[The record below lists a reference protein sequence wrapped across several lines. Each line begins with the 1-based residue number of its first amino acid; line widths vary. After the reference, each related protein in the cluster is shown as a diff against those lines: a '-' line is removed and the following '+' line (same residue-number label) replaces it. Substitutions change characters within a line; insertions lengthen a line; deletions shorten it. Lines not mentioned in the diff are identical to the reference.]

1 MIFEEFTDSR
11 VSTPFQVGDPV
22 IITGAVEY
30 QGKTGD
36 VREIGRDGAFV
47 VVNLYNHGPYSFH
60 TSDVEYNDYAD
71 AQDEQDSLKEH
82 RMRITELNKPTRI
95 DESLLLEDPVYRSFK
110 QVGRYIAERRMSE
123 KEILQVFADAEA
135 GMTNT
140 ATGTN
145 RTMLG
150 RGKDKAT
157 DLAASIRDSVGKVL
171 SSIQNSVPV
180 SAVDTAY
187 DQATDALAGLAGG
200 QKGQVMQAIKKYRM
214 LVKKYPKSA
223 GFAKA
228 ALVAITGLATG
239 GAGLPAIAGL
249 TYALDA
255 AIKGE
260 KLSSVLGKGAGAAAL
275 AWAGQSIAGAVSG
288 GDPVA
293 AASGTDPVSN
303 LVTPD
308 KFPAAD
314 LPTYTVQAGDTL
326 SQIAQDNGVSVKELI
341 GLNPQLA
348 DATGATGGQSM
359 NPDVIFPGQEITLPP
374 ESGSGTYDGGVGTSA
389 GTQADIASGQIPD
402 SAISQGPQINTQAI
416 AAATPGP
423 APANLGLVDR
433 LLYFQS
439 QGLEHSEFFNPNTQK
454 YDIYQIGT
462 DGQRIGPFVTGIE
475 PSAGGS
481 GGGTA
486 NQIAQT
492 MSGKAPDGSTLE
504 RFIPQKDGSWI
515 DASTGKVADQAKLD
529 LAREKILDFM
539 ELRNNA
545 TSVRES
551 VQHKILT
558 FEQLIDQK
566 RTEMSWTLNES
577 IGRKNNSFVL
587 TTQGTY
593 AVFENVERY
602 RRAML
607 ELAGVPGSTRPALY
621 RPDAPDAATPAPAAK
636 KPGLLS
642 RGLSRVGGAL
652 STFGRQFTTN
662 VTKEKLKMNWHQ
674 KGKPSDSDQ
683 LAAWLVTQGVPQ
695 DVVSSIYKKM
705 GLPVAGSTDSAQTP
719 TTKPVRTAA
728 DWQKR
733 YQSAPTTAQPTAQT
747 TAPTPT
753 AATAPGQ
760 PIVKYGTVPNAQK
773 ATGFPGEDPQGAGY
787 VGRREVA
794 RRQAARD
801 AAAAKKP
808 STPNFGQQTAG
819 YKSVNYAPN
828 IKTGV
833 SLPKPAAPA
842 APAPTVTS
850 AVPKPSRVT
859 AQGGATA
866 DERANF
872 EKKLAAAAKLQS
884 AGVAEGEVTRTP
896 TGIVHKATD
905 KYGAGEEPSNRRD
918 SGIYA
923 RDMDRIDKQK
933 IKDLDSSMGITWK
946 NRGTLGVEV
955 DEQQAAE
962 QQEKVGNMDADRFDA
977 AMARLKRLAG
987 AGPLKTV
994 YDPAKRVYKNVPT
1007 AVQPQTQPKK

>member
-1 MIFEEFTDSR
+1 MRLNEFDPALTESLA
-11 VSTPFQVGDPV
+11 VGDPV
-22 IITGAVEY
+22 IITGDVKFR
-30 QGKTGD
+30 GKTGD

-60 TSDVEYNDYAD
+60 ASDVEYNDYAD

-135 GMTNT
+135 GMTST

-157 DLAASIRDSVGKVL
+157 DLAASIRDSLGKVL

-187 DQATDALAGLAGG
+187 DQATDALAGLTGG

-239 GAGLPAIAGL
+239 GAGLPVIAGL

-255 AIKGE
+255 AVKGE

-275 AWAGQSIAGAVSG
+275 AWAGQAIAGAMGS
-288 GDPVA
+288 DPA
-293 AASGTDPVSN
+293 AAGTAGTDTASGMVS
-303 LVTPD
+303 PD
-308 KFPAAD
+308 KFPTAD
-314 LPTYTVQAGDTL
+314 LPTYTVQSGDTL
-326 SQIAQDNGVSVKELI
+326 SQIALDNGVSVQDLV

-374 ESGSGTYDGGVGTSA
+374 ATGADVYAGGVGTSA

-402 SAISQGPQINTQAI
+402 SEIGRRLTGVSPAGD
-416 AAATPGP
+416 AAPTTSAAP
-423 APANLGLVDR
+423 APASAPTGSSNTFTGTMIANEPVVPGQPLSARQVAIVDMARSMGNSYSPEVMQSYNLAKGIKEN
-433 LLYFQS
+433 S
-439 QGLEHSEFFNPNTQK
+439 Q
-454 YDIYQIGT
+454 I
-462 DGQRIGPFVTGIE
+462 
-475 PSAGGS
+475 
-481 GGGTA
+481 
-486 NQIAQT
+486 
-492 MSGKAPDGSTLE
+492 
-504 RFIPQKDGSWI
+504 
-515 DASTGKVADQAKLD
+515 VA
-529 LAREKILDFM
+529 KI
-539 ELRNNA
+539 
-545 TSVRES
+545 RES

-577 IGRKNNSFVL
+577 LGRKNNSFVL
-587 TTQGTY
+587 TTAGTY

-602 RRAML
+602 RRAMM
-607 ELAGVPGSTRPALY
+607 EVAGVPGSTRPALY
-621 RPDAPDAATPAPAAK
+621 RPDAPGAATPAPAAK

-705 GLPVAGSTDSAQTP
+705 SIPYSAPAGASTPVAPSPYGKGDPEQTKVTVAKMSNEKLQSFISRATDPANPHVQIAKAELAKRQSTSAAP
-719 TTKPVRTAA
+719 AGGAGAFGAMTKSLQQPEKSSTGG
-728 DWQKR
+728 
-733 YQSAPTTAQPTAQT
+733 TTAQTATGLRHTASAQNPNATPAQT
-747 TAPTPT
+747 TA
-753 AATAPGQ
+753 AAAGTKPGAQPASYNAANVMKLPGMEKYAKASPAVAPRAANFSGPSGYGQTTTGFKAPG
-760 PIVKYGTVPNAQK
+760 
-773 ATGFPGEDPQGAGY
+773 
-787 VGRREVA
+787 
-794 RRQAARD
+794 AARTPAV
-801 AAAAKKP
+801 AA
-808 STPNFGQQTAG
+808 
-819 YKSVNYAPN
+819 
-828 IKTGV
+828 
-833 SLPKPAAPA
+833 
-842 APAPTVTS
+842 
-850 AVPKPSRVT
+850 AVPKTSRAT
-859 AQGGATA
+859 AQGGAPT
-866 DERANF
+866 
-872 EKKLAAAAKLQS
+872 K
-884 AGVAEGEVTRTP
+884 TP
-896 TGIVHKATD
+896 TQAEKDAYVRSI
-905 KYGAGEEPSNRRD
+905 GAPALPEAN
-918 SGIYA
+918 
-923 RDMDRIDKQK
+923 
-933 IKDLDSSMGITWK
+933 
-946 NRGTLGVEV
+946 
-955 DEQQAAE
+955 
-962 QQEKVGNMDADRFDA
+962 QEKVGNMDADQFDA
-977 AMARLKRLAG
+977 AMARLKQLAG

-994 YDPAKRVYKNVPT
+994 YDPAKRVYRNVPT
-1007 AVQPQTQPKK
+1007 AVQPTTQPKKS

>member
-1 MIFEEFTDSR
+1 
-11 VSTPFQVGDPV
+11 
-22 IITGAVEY
+22 
-30 QGKTGD
+30 
-36 VREIGRDGAFV
+36 
-47 VVNLYNHGPYSFH
+47 
-60 TSDVEYNDYAD
+60 
-71 AQDEQDSLKEH
+71 
-82 RMRITELNKPTRI
+82 
-95 DESLLLEDPVYRSFK
+95 
-110 QVGRYIAERRMSE
+110 MS
-123 KEILQVFADAEA
+123 
-135 GMTNT
+135 
-140 ATGTN
+140 
-145 RTMLG
+145 
-150 RGKDKAT
+150 
-157 DLAASIRDSVGKVL
+157 
-171 SSIQNSVPV
+171 
-180 SAVDTAY
+180 
-187 DQATDALAGLAGG
+187 
-200 QKGQVMQAIKKYRM
+200 
-214 LVKKYPKSA
+214 
-223 GFAKA
+223 
-228 ALVAITGLATG
+228 G
-239 GAGLPAIAGL
+239 GA
-249 TYALDA
+249 
-255 AIKGE
+255 
-260 KLSSVLGKGAGAAAL
+260 
-275 AWAGQSIAGAVSG
+275 
-288 GDPVA
+288 
-293 AASGTDPVSN
+293 
-303 LVTPD
+303 
-308 KFPAAD
+308 
-314 LPTYTVQAGDTL
+314 
-326 SQIAQDNGVSVKELI
+326 
-341 GLNPQLA
+341 
-348 DATGATGGQSM
+348 
-359 NPDVIFPGQEITLPP
+359 
-374 ESGSGTYDGGVGTSA
+374 
-389 GTQADIASGQIPD
+389 
-402 SAISQGPQINTQAI
+402 
-416 AAATPGP
+416 
-423 APANLGLVDR
+423 
-433 LLYFQS
+433 
-439 QGLEHSEFFNPNTQK
+439 
-454 YDIYQIGT
+454 
-462 DGQRIGPFVTGIE
+462 
-475 PSAGGS
+475 
-481 GGGTA
+481 
-486 NQIAQT
+486 
-492 MSGKAPDGSTLE
+492 
-504 RFIPQKDGSWI
+504 
-515 DASTGKVADQAKLD
+515 
-529 LAREKILDFM
+529 
-539 ELRNNA
+539 
-545 TSVRES
+545 
-551 VQHKILT
+551 
-558 FEQLIDQK
+558 
-566 RTEMSWTLNES
+566 TE
-577 IGRKNNSFVL
+577 
-587 TTQGTY
+587 
-593 AVFENVERY
+593 
-602 RRAML
+602 
-607 ELAGVPGSTRPALY
+607 
-621 RPDAPDAATPAPAAK
+621 PAPAAK

-652 STFGRQFTTN
+652 STFGRQFTTD

-674 KGKPSDSDQ
+674 ARKPSDSDQ

-962 QQEKVGNMDADRFDA
+962 QQEKVGNMDADQFDA

-994 YDPAKRVYKNVPT
+994 YDPAKRVYRNVPT
-1007 AVQPQTQPKK
+1007 AVQPPTQPKK

>member
-1 MIFEEFTDSR
+1 MRLNEFDPPLTESLA
-11 VSTPFQVGDPV
+11 VGDPV
-22 IITGAVEY
+22 IITGDVEF

-36 VREIGRDGAFV
+36 VRELGRDGAFV

-60 TSDVEYNDYAD
+60 ASDVEYNDYAD

-82 RMRITELNKPTRI
+82 RMRITELNKRTRI
-95 DESLLLEDPVYRSFK
+95 DESLLLEDPVYCSFK

-135 GMTNT
+135 GMTST

-157 DLAASIRDSVGKVL
+157 DLAASIRDSLGKVL

-187 DQATDALAGLAGG
+187 DQATDALAGLTGG

-214 LVKKYPKSA
+214 LVKKYPKSS

-239 GAGLPAIAGL
+239 GAGLPVIAGL

-275 AWAGQSIAGAVSG
+275 AWAGQSIAGAMGS
-288 GDPVA
+288 DSA
-293 AASGTDPVSN
+293 AASTAGTDPVSN

-308 KFPAAD
+308 KFPTAD

-402 SAISQGPQINTQAI
+402 SEISRRLTGDVGANPSVSPAVD
-416 AAATPGP
+416 AAPTTSAAP
-423 APANLGLVDR
+423 APASAPTPTG
-433 LLYFQS
+433 S
-439 QGLEHSEFFNPNTQK
+439 SNTFT
-454 YDIYQIGT
+454 GT
-462 DGQRIGPFVTGIE
+462 MIANEPVVPGQPL
-475 PSAGGS
+475 SAR
-481 GGGTA
+481 
-486 NQIAQT
+486 Q
-492 MSGKAPDGSTLE
+492 
-504 RFIPQKDGSWI
+504 
-515 DASTGKVADQAKLD
+515 VAIVD
-529 LAREKILDFM
+529 LARSMGNSYSPEVMQSYNLAKGIKENSQIVTKI
-539 ELRNNA
+539 
-545 TSVRES
+545 RES
-551 VQHKILT
+551 VQHKILP

-566 RTEMSWTLNES
+566 RTEMTWTLNES
-577 IGRKNNSFVL
+577 VGRKNNSFVL

-602 RRAML
+602 RRAMM
-607 ELAGVPGSTRPALY
+607 EVAGVPGSTRPALY
-621 RPDAPDAATPAPAAK
+621 RPDAPGAATPAPAAK

-674 KGKPSDSDQ
+674 QGKPSDSDQ
-683 LAAWLVTQGVPQ
+683 LAAWLVKQGVPQ
-695 DVVSSIYKKM
+695 DVVTPIYKKM
-705 GLPVAGSTDSAQTP
+705 GLPVAAA
-719 TTKPVRTAA
+719 KPVAQQLAKRVMSLPMGAA
-728 DWQKR
+728 
-733 YQSAPTTAQPTAQT
+733 APTAQP

-760 PIVKYGTVPNAQK
+760 PIVKYGTVTNAQQ

-896 TGIVHKATD
+896 TGIVHKATN

-962 QQEKVGNMDADRFDA
+962 QQEKVGNMDADQFDA
-977 AMARLKRLAG
+977 AMARLKQLAG

>member
-1 MIFEEFTDSR
+1 MRLNEFDSILTE
-11 VSTPFQVGDPV
+11 SLAVGDPV
-22 IITGAVEY
+22 IITGAVEF

-47 VVNLYNHGPYSFH
+47 VVDLYNYGPKSFQA
-60 TSDVEYNDYAD
+60 SDVEYNDYAD

-82 RMRITELNKPTRI
+82 RMRITELNKRTRI

-140 ATGTN
+140 ATGSN

-157 DLAASIRDSVGKVL
+157 DLAVSVRDSVNKVL

-180 SAVDTAY
+180 SAVDTVY
-187 DQATDALAGLAGG
+187 DQATDAVANLAGG

-255 AIKGE
+255 AVKGE

-275 AWAGQSIAGAVSG
+275 AWAAQSISGALGS
-288 GDPVA
+288 DPA
-293 AASGTDPVSN
+293 AASTDTASGMIS
-303 LVTPD
+303 PD

-314 LPTYTVQAGDTL
+314 LSSYTVQSGDTL

-348 DATGATGGQSM
+348 DATGATGGQTM
-359 NPDVIFPGQEITLPP
+359 NPDVLFPGQEITLPP
-374 ESGSGTYDGGVGTSA
+374 ASGSGTYDGGVGTSA
-389 GTQADIASGQIPD
+389 GTQADIASGQVPD
-402 SAISQGPQINTQAI
+402 SEISRRLTGVSPAGD
-416 AAATPGP
+416 AAPTTNAAP
-423 APANLGLVDR
+423 APASAPTPTGSSNTFTGTMIANEPVVPGQPLSARQVAIVDMARSMGNSYSPEVMQSYNLAKGIKEN
-433 LLYFQS
+433 S
-439 QGLEHSEFFNPNTQK
+439 Q
-454 YDIYQIGT
+454 I
-462 DGQRIGPFVTGIE
+462 
-475 PSAGGS
+475 
-481 GGGTA
+481 
-486 NQIAQT
+486 
-492 MSGKAPDGSTLE
+492 
-504 RFIPQKDGSWI
+504 
-515 DASTGKVADQAKLD
+515 VA
-529 LAREKILDFM
+529 KI
-539 ELRNNA
+539 
-545 TSVRES
+545 RES

-577 IGRKNNSFVL
+577 VGRKNNSFVL

-607 ELAGVPGSTRPALY
+607 ELAGVPGSTRPEFY
-621 RPDAPDAATPAPAAK
+621 RPDMSGGATEPAPAAK
-636 KPGLLS
+636 NPGLLS

-674 KGKPSDSDQ
+674 ARKPSDSDQ

-705 GLPVAGSTDSAQTP
+705 SIPYSAPAGASTPVAPSPYGKGDPEQTKVTVAKMSNEKLQSFISRATDPANPHVQIAKAELAKRQATGAAPAGGAGAFGAMTKSLQQPEKSSTGGTTAQTATGLKHTASAQNPNATP
-719 TTKPVRTAA
+719 
-728 DWQKR
+728 
-733 YQSAPTTAQPTAQT
+733 AQPTAAAAGTKPGAQPASYNAANVMKLPGMEKYAKASPAVAPRAANFAGPSGYGQT
-747 TAPTPT
+747 TMGFK
-753 AATAPGQ
+753 APG
-760 PIVKYGTVPNAQK
+760 
-773 ATGFPGEDPQGAGY
+773 
-787 VGRREVA
+787 
-794 RRQAARD
+794 AAR
-801 AAAAKKP
+801 
-808 STPNFGQQTAG
+808 TPA
-819 YKSVNYAPN
+819 VAP
-828 IKTGV
+828 
-833 SLPKPAAPA
+833 
-842 APAPTVTS
+842 
-850 AVPKPSRVT
+850 AVPKTSR
-859 AQGGATA
+859 ATA
-866 DERANF
+866 RDGAP
-872 EKKLAAAAKLQS
+872 
-884 AGVAEGEVTRTP
+884 TTTP
-896 TGIVHKATD
+896 TQAEKDAYIRSI
-905 KYGAGEEPSNRRD
+905 GAPALPEAD
-918 SGIYA
+918 
-923 RDMDRIDKQK
+923 
-933 IKDLDSSMGITWK
+933 
-946 NRGTLGVEV
+946 
-955 DEQQAAE
+955 
-962 QQEKVGNMDADRFDA
+962 QEKVGNMDADRFDA
-977 AMARLKRLAG
+977 AMARLKQLAG

-994 YDPAKRVYKNVPT
+994 YDPAKRVYRNVPT
-1007 AVQPQTQPKK
+1007 AVQPQTQPKKS

>member
-1 MIFEEFTDSR
+1 
-11 VSTPFQVGDPV
+11 
-22 IITGAVEY
+22 
-30 QGKTGD
+30 
-36 VREIGRDGAFV
+36 
-47 VVNLYNHGPYSFH
+47 
-60 TSDVEYNDYAD
+60 
-71 AQDEQDSLKEH
+71 
-82 RMRITELNKPTRI
+82 
-95 DESLLLEDPVYRSFK
+95 
-110 QVGRYIAERRMSE
+110 
-123 KEILQVFADAEA
+123 
-135 GMTNT
+135 
-140 ATGTN
+140 
-145 RTMLG
+145 
-150 RGKDKAT
+150 
-157 DLAASIRDSVGKVL
+157 
-171 SSIQNSVPV
+171 V
-180 SAVDTAY
+180 SAVDVAY
-187 DQATDALAGLAGG
+187 DTATDALAGLAGG

-288 GDPVA
+288 GDSA
-293 AASGTDPVSN
+293 AAGTAGTDSADTGTDPVSN

-308 KFPAAD
+308 KFPTAD
-314 LPTYTVQAGDTL
+314 LPTYTVQSGDTL
-326 SQIAQDNGVSVKELI
+326 SQIAQDNGISVKELI

-416 AAATPGP
+416 STAAPP
-423 APANLGLVDR
+423 PFELGRVDA
-433 LLYFQS
+433 LLNYQS
-439 QGLEHSEFFNPNTQK
+439 QGFEHTASWNPETRSF
-454 YDIYQIGT
+454 DIYRASDWQKSGDSAIPVAT
-462 DGQRIGPFVTGIE
+462 DVVPPTPEGATDALLNQNQ
-475 PSAGGS
+475 A
-481 GGGTA
+481 TA
-486 NQIAQT
+486 DEIAQS
-492 MSGKAPDGSTLE
+492 MSGKAPGGGTVE
-504 RFIPQKDGSWI
+504 RFIPQTDGSWI
-515 DASTGKVADQAKLD
+515 DASTGKVADEAKLN

-539 ELRNNA
+539 EQVGLRNIDPST
-545 TSVRES
+545 TSFRES

-566 RTEMSWTLNES
+566 RTEMAWTLNES

-607 ELAGVPGSTRPALY
+607 ELAGVPGSTRPEFY
-621 RPDAPDAATPAPAAK
+621 RPDMSGGATEPAPAAK

-674 KGKPSDSDQ
+674 ARKPSDSDQ

-695 DVVSSIYKKM
+695 EVVSSIYKKM
-705 GLPVAGSTDSAQTP
+705 GLPVAATSTQL
-719 TTKPVRTAA
+719 
-728 DWQKR
+728 
-733 YQSAPTTAQPTAQT
+733 APQPTAQPVTQPVLSPATVAPTAAKPAAT
-747 TAPTPT
+747 TAAVAKP

-842 APAPTVTS
+842 APVPAPAATTP
-850 AVPKPSRVT
+850 ANIHAKKGPGPT
-859 AQGGATA
+859 AAEK
-866 DERANF
+866 DKF
-872 EKKLAAAAKLQS
+872 EKLVAQAKAKEMTESLLAEFAA
-884 AGVAEGEVTRTP
+884 
-896 TGIVHKATD
+896 
-905 KYGAGEEPSNRRD
+905 N
-918 SGIYA
+918 
-923 RDMDRIDKQK
+923 
-933 IKDLDSSMGITWK
+933 LDSDDLAEDAVDDFLARGGEIQQGKFRRPRKSEKTDYGSRHI
-946 NRGTLGVEV
+946 GTLGGGGKPSKVSGTAANTRLGAKPVVAVEASGCNHTM
-955 DEQQAAE
+955 EGKMCPEHGLAE
-962 QQEKVGNMDADRFDA
+962 CGMHESQVQESDAQL
-977 AMARLKRLAG
+977 ARLKSLALG
-987 AGPLKTV
+987 
-994 YDPAKRVYKNVPT
+994 
-1007 AVQPQTQPKK
+1007 Q

>member
-11 VSTPFQVGDPV
+11 GSTPFQVGDPV
-22 IITGAVEY
+22 IITGAVEF

-36 VREIGRDGAFV
+36 VREIGQDGAFV

-71 AQDEQDSLKEH
+71 AQDDEDSLKEH

-157 DLAASIRDSVGKVL
+157 DLAASVRDSVNKVL

-180 SAVDTAY
+180 SAVDTVY
-187 DQATDALAGLAGG
+187 DQATDAVANLAGG

-239 GAGLPAIAGL
+239 GASLPVIAGL

-275 AWAGQSIAGAVSG
+275 AWAGQSIAGMFGA
-288 GDPVA
+288 DPA
-293 AASGTDPVSN
+293 AGAAAAGTDPASAASGFVPG
-303 LVTPD
+303 
-308 KFPAAD
+308 AD
-314 LPTYTVQAGDTL
+314 LPTYTAQAGDNL
-326 SQIAQDNGVSVKELI
+326 SKIAARFDVSVGELR

-374 ESGSGTYDGGVGTSA
+374 ASGSGTYDGGVGTSA

-402 SAISQGPQINTQAI
+402 SEISRRLAGDVGANPSVSPAVD
-416 AAATPGP
+416 AAPTTSAAP
-423 APANLGLVDR
+423 APASAPTPTGSSNTFTGTMIANEPVVPGQPLSARQVAIVDMARSMGNSYSPEVMQSYNLAKGIKEN
-433 LLYFQS
+433 S
-439 QGLEHSEFFNPNTQK
+439 Q
-454 YDIYQIGT
+454 I
-462 DGQRIGPFVTGIE
+462 
-475 PSAGGS
+475 
-481 GGGTA
+481 
-486 NQIAQT
+486 
-492 MSGKAPDGSTLE
+492 
-504 RFIPQKDGSWI
+504 
-515 DASTGKVADQAKLD
+515 VA
-529 LAREKILDFM
+529 KI
-539 ELRNNA
+539 
-545 TSVRES
+545 RES

-577 IGRKNNSFVL
+577 VGRKNNSFVL
-587 TTQGTY
+587 TTAGTY

-607 ELAGVPGSTRPALY
+607 ELAGVPGSTRPAQY
-621 RPDAPDAATPAPAAK
+621 RPDAPDAAATPAPAAK

-705 GLPVAGSTDSAQTP
+705 GLPVAAAKPAANTAPAKKAATPKSTSPAGGAGAFGAMTKSLQQPEKSSTGGTTAQTATGLKHTASAQNPNATP
-719 TTKPVRTAA
+719 
-728 DWQKR
+728 
-733 YQSAPTTAQPTAQT
+733 AQPTAAAAGTKPGAQPASYNAANVMKMPGMEKYAKTSPAVAPRAANFAGPSGYGQT
-747 TAPTPT
+747 TMGFK
-753 AATAPGQ
+753 APG
-760 PIVKYGTVPNAQK
+760 
-773 ATGFPGEDPQGAGY
+773 
-787 VGRREVA
+787 
-794 RRQAARD
+794 AARTPAV
-801 AAAAKKP
+801 AA
-808 STPNFGQQTAG
+808 
-819 YKSVNYAPN
+819 
-828 IKTGV
+828 
-833 SLPKPAAPA
+833 
-842 APAPTVTS
+842 
-850 AVPKPSRVT
+850 AVPKTSRAT
-859 AQGGATA
+859 AQGGAPT
-866 DERANF
+866 
-872 EKKLAAAAKLQS
+872 K
-884 AGVAEGEVTRTP
+884 TP
-896 TGIVHKATD
+896 TQAEKDAYVRSI
-905 KYGAGEEPSNRRD
+905 GAPALPEAD
-918 SGIYA
+918 
-923 RDMDRIDKQK
+923 
-933 IKDLDSSMGITWK
+933 
-946 NRGTLGVEV
+946 
-955 DEQQAAE
+955 
-962 QQEKVGNMDADRFDA
+962 QEKVGNMDADRFDA
-977 AMARLKRLAG
+977 AMARLKKLAG

-994 YDPAKRVYKNVPT
+994 YDPAKRVYRNVPT
-1007 AVQPQTQPKK
+1007 AVQPQPQPKK